1 MSELE
6 VKIKE
11 KTKIEEAKQEPKKR
25 YIKEIFSDYETR
37 ANIKNAEIKAM
48 NLSKKKNVLDIIIKS
63 EEWIEV
69 KEIWY
74 FEKFLKERFFFNDI
88 NLIIKYTENVK
99 LKNIKDEWRN
109 IICYMAHKC
118 PITKPLL
125 LMKSDIEINENIINV
140 NMHIKGAEFLKAKK
154 TDKELEKILK
164 EPKKYILENYEEKLQ
179 LMKKHQERLDLIQ
192 RIEDDIASEH
202 KDVEEYLEMLRK
214 I

>member
-1 MSELE
+1 MSELD

-164 EPKKYILENYEEKLQ
+164 NLYGTEYKIELKEKISEKEVLEYKENARVLEEKV
-179 LMKKHQERLDLIQ
+179 
-192 RIEDDIASEH
+192 IEEI
-202 KDVEEYLEMLRK
+202 V
-214 I
+214 II